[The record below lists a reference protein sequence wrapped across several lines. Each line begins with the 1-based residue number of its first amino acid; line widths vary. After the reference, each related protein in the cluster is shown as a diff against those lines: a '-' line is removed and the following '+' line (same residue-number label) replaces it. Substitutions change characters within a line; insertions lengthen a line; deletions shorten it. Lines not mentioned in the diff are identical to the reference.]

1 MEQPIVFVA
10 LLAKQKAQ
18 VLNYFLETLDAWDY
32 PKDRIHIYIR
42 TNNNTDNTEE
52 ILADWIGRNAQA
64 YRSIA
69 FETEDVA
76 QRVQDLDVHEWTGE
90 RFRVLAKI
98 RQESLRQCLL
108 TDADYYFVVDLDNFL
123 YPDTLKELVKLQLP
137 IVSPLLRYAVAT
149 GDHSDTPVEAT
160 KIEGHRGQ
168 FYANYHHLV
177 DDYGSIVA
185 NDVYY
190 KILDQTI
197 KGLIECD
204 CVHCTYLIKREY
216 IEKLNYTE
224 ESDRWEY
231 MVFSESARK
240 QGIPQYLDNRRIWG
254 VLTLTENEKACRWWT
269 DHLKDPATQTEL
281 YRNRVLD

>member
-42 TNNNTDNTEE
+42 TNNNTDNTED
-52 ILADWIGRNAQA
+52 ILAEWIGRNAQA
-64 YRSIA
+64 YRSIT
-69 FETEDVA
+69 FETQDVE
-76 QRVQDLDVHEWTGE
+76 QRVQDLEVHEWTGE

-137 IVSPLLRYAVAT
+137 IVAPLLRYAVAT
-149 GDHSDTPVEAT
+149 GDHSDTPVEAA

-168 FYANYHHLV
+168 YYANYHHLV
-177 DDYGSIVA
+177 DEYGSIVA

-254 VLTLTENEKACRWWT
+254 VLTLTENEKACRWWM
-269 DHLKDPATQTEL
+269 DHLKDPVTQTEL
-281 YRNRVLD
+281 YQNRVLD

>member
-18 VLNYFLETLDAWDY
+18 VLNFFLETLDAWDY

-42 TNNNTDNTEE
+42 TNNNTDNTED
-52 ILADWIGRNAQA
+52 ILADWIGRNVQS
-64 YRSIA
+64 YRSIT
-69 FETEDVA
+69 FETHDVA
-76 QRVQDLDVHEWTGE
+76 ERVQDLEVHQWTGE

-123 YPDTLKELVKLQLP
+123 YPDALKELVKLQLP
-137 IVSPLLRYAVAT
+137 IVAPLLRYAIAG
-149 GDHSDTPVEAT
+149 GDHADTPTEAA
-160 KIEGHRGQ
+160 KIEGHHGQ

-185 NDVYY
+185 NDTYY

-216 IEKLNYTE
+216 IERLNYTE

-254 VLTLTENEKACRWWT
+254 VLTLTENEKACRWWM
-269 DHLKDPATQTEL
+269 DNLKDPATQTEL

>member
-52 ILADWIGRNAQA
+52 ILADWIGRNAQV

-76 QRVQDLDVHEWTGE
+76 QRVQDLEVHEWTGE

-137 IVSPLLRYAVAT
+137 IVAPLLRYAVAT
-149 GDHSDTPVEAT
+149 GDHSDTPVEAA

-254 VLTLTENEKACRWWT
+254 VLTLTENEKACRWWM

>member
-64 YRSIA
+64 YRSMT
-69 FETEDVA
+69 FETENVA
-76 QRVQDLDVHEWTGE
+76 QKVENLGVHEWTGE

-108 TDADYYFVVDLDNFL
+108 TDSDYYFVVDLDNFL
-123 YPDTLKELVKLQLP
+123 YPDTLKEMVKLQLP
-137 IVSPLLRYAVAT
+137 VVAPLLRYAIAA
-149 GDHSDTPVEAT
+149 GDHSDTEEEAK

-254 VLTLTENEKACRWWT
+254 VLTLTENEKACRWWM
-269 DHLKDPATQTEL
+269 DYLKDPATRTDL

>member
-18 VLNYFLETLDAWDY
+18 VLNFFLETLDAWDY
-32 PKDRIHIYIR
+32 PKDKIHIYIR

-52 ILADWIGRNAQA
+52 ILADWIGRNTQA
-64 YRSIA
+64 YRSMT
-69 FETEDVA
+69 FETQDVA
-76 QRVQDLDVHEWTGE
+76 ERVQDLEVHQWTGE

-123 YPDTLKELVKLQLP
+123 YPDTLKEMVKLQLP
-137 IVSPLLRYAVAT
+137 IVAPLLRYAIAA
-149 GDHSDTPVEAT
+149 GDHADTPEEAA
-160 KIEGHRGQ
+160 KIEGHQGQ

-177 DDYGSIVA
+177 DEYGSIVA
-185 NDVYY
+185 NDTYY

-216 IEKLNYTE
+216 IERLNYTE

-254 VLTLTENEKACRWWT
+254 VLTLTENEKACRWWM
-269 DHLKDPATQTEL
+269 DRLKDPATQTNL
-281 YRNRVLD
+281 YLNRALD

>member
-1 MEQPIVFVA
+1 MEPVVFVA

-32 PKDRIHIYIR
+32 PNDRIHIYIR

-52 ILADWIGRNAQA
+52 ILADWIGRNAQV

-69 FETEDVA
+69 FETQDVE

-108 TDADYYFVVDLDNFL
+108 TDAEYYFVVDLDNFL
-123 YPDTLKELVKLQLP
+123 YPDTLRELVKLQLP
-137 IVSPLLRYAVAT
+137 IVAPFLRYAIAT
-149 GDHSDTPVEAT
+149 GDHSDTEKEAA

-168 FYANYHHLV
+168 YYANYHHVV

-185 NDVYY
+185 NDFYY
-190 KILDQTI
+190 VILNQNI
-197 KGLIECD
+197 KGLIECA

-216 IEKLNYTE
+216 IEKLYYTE

-254 VLTLTENEKACRWWT
+254 VLTLTENEKACRWWM

-281 YRNRVLD
+281 YKNRVLD

>member
-52 ILADWIGRNAQA
+52 ILADWIGRNAKE

-69 FETEDVA
+69 FETEDVS
-76 QRVQDLDVHEWTGE
+76 QRIQDLGVHEWTGE

-123 YPDTLKELVKLQLP
+123 YPDTLKEMVKLQLP
-137 IVSPLLRYAVAT
+137 IVAPLLRYAIAT
-149 GDHSDTPVEAT
+149 GDHSDTPVEAK

-168 FYANYHHLV
+168 FYANYHHIV

-254 VLTLTENEKACRWWT
+254 VLTLTENEKACRWWM

-281 YRNRVLD
+281 YRNRILD